1 MDLYRT
7 YLTEIENRK
16 SEGLQP
22 KPIDDGKLLQELIT
36 HIKNPT
42 SNERDNCID
51 FLIYNTLPGTTS
63 AAVEKAKLLKEIIT
77 GKFKLEEI
85 SPEFAFTLL
94 SHMKGGPSIEV
105 LIDLAL
111 GKDSEIAGQAA
122 KILMEQIFAKLN
134 FVTNGEKS
142 FIDITLSLIHI

>member
-22 KPIDDGKLLQELIT
+22 KPIDDGKLLKELIT

-42 SNERDNCID
+42 SNERGNCID

-63 AAVEKAKLLKEIIT
+63 AAAEKAKLLKEIIT

-111 GKDSEIAGQAA
+111 
-122 KILMEQIFAKLN
+122 
-134 FVTNGEKS
+134 
-142 FIDITLSLIHI
+142 

>member
-22 KPIDDGKLLQELIT
+22 KPIDDGKLLNELIT

-63 AAVEKAKLLKEIIT
+63 AAGGSSSGLAFRILEAGYRLNISRMFACLLLLAVIGVLFHKLIEIT
-77 GKFKLEEI
+77 
-85 SPEFAFTLL
+85 AQMAL
-94 SHMKGGPSIEV
+94 SRY
-105 LIDLAL
+105 
-111 GKDSEIAGQAA
+111 
-122 KILMEQIFAKLN
+122 N
-134 FVTNGEKS
+134 
-142 FIDITLSLIHI
+142 

>member
-22 KPIDDGKLLQELIT
+22 KPIDDGKLLKELIT

-42 SNERDNCID
+42 SNERGNCID

-63 AAVEKAKLLKEIIT
+63 AAAEKAKLLKEIIML
-77 GKFKLEEI
+77 LESNFELVNFH
-85 SPEFAFTLL
+85 PEA
-94 SHMKGGPSIEV
+94 SNIK
-105 LIDLAL
+105 
-111 GKDSEIAGQAA
+111 
-122 KILMEQIFAKLN
+122 
-134 FVTNGEKS
+134 
-142 FIDITLSLIHI
+142 